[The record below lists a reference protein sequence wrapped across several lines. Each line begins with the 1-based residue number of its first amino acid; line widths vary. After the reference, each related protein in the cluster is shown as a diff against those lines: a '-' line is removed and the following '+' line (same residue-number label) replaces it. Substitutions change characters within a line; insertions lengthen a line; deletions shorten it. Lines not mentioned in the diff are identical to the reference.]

1 MEAVFAQPLTSIPVT
16 EYVVVVDAGG
26 MKLVPSVIAL
36 PEASTPDQ
44 LYDDAPV
51 PSKIID
57 PLLQTVAVAPCKI
70 PTVGKLTT
78 VTVINNAEDS
88 H

>member
-26 MKLVPSVIAL
+26 MKLVPSIIAF

-44 LYDDAPV
+44 L
-51 PSKIID
+51 
-57 PLLQTVAVAPCKI
+57 
-70 PTVGKLTT
+70 
-78 VTVINNAEDS
+78 
-88 H
+88 